1 MTQNSKLALIYGGG
15 IVFASLFAYWM
26 YTIKK
31 NKASVADNAIV
42 DNFVEEPTPKT
53 EPTKPN
59 PFTQMLNNPLPSS
72 IGFKPKEYTFNNP
85 FADVNTAIA
94 NVNPFNSNANNTERL
109 V

>member
-1 MTQNSKLALIYGGG
+1 MTQNTKIALIYGGG
-15 IVFASLFAYWM
+15 IVFASAFAYWM

-42 DNFVEEPTPKT
+42 DNFVEQPTPT
-53 EPTKPN
+53 PAPVKPN
-59 PFTQMLNNPLPSS
+59 PFTAMLNTKFPAIN
-72 IGFKPKEYTFNNP
+72 FKPTDYSVKNP

-94 NVNPFNSNANNTERL
+94 NVNPFSSSTNTGERL

>member
-1 MTQNSKLALIYGGG
+1 MTQNTKLALIYGGG
-15 IVFASLFAYWM
+15 IVFASAFAYWM

-42 DNFVEEPTPKT
+42 DNFVEQSTPT
-53 EPTKPN
+53 PTKPN
-59 PFTQMLNNPLPSS
+59 PFTEMLKNPLPSS